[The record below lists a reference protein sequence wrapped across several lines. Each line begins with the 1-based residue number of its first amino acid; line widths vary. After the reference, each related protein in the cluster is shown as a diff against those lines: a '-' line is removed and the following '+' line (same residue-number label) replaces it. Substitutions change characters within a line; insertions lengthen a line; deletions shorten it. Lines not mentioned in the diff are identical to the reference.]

1 MTAKRKKLKSDLAW
15 STTDRIVVRG
25 RDLVDLIGNTS
36 LGDFAFLELKGR
48 LPTPE
53 ESIVFNAIAVTLVE
67 HGMTPSAIAARL
79 TYFGAPESLQGAV
92 AAGLLGMGSR
102 FGGSIEEAARTLQEA
117 LEHAQ
122 PGQELKQLAS
132 GIVTTYKKTR
142 QPIAG
147 LGHPIHKPVDPR
159 TARLFAIAADN
170 GLSGRYVQLMQL
182 ISEEA
187 GRAYRRELPVNATGA
202 IGAILSELDFPWQVG
217 RGLAVIARAI
227 GLVAHIQEEI
237 KEPLAAEIWSR
248 VEDEASEHNR
258 NSSP

>member
-1 MTAKRKKLKSDLAW
+1 MTRKRLKSDLGW

-25 RDLVDLIGNTS
+25 HDLVDLIGRTS

-48 LPTPE
+48 LPTKQ
-53 ESIVFNAIAVTLVE
+53 ESVVFNAVAVTLVE

-79 TYFGAPESLQGAV
+79 TYFGAPESLQAAV

-117 LEHAQ
+117 L
-122 PGQELKQLAS
+122 AS
-132 GIVTTYKKTR
+132 GGQDADLLELARGVVATYQKTK

-147 LGHPIHKPVDPR
+147 LGHPIHKPIDPR
-159 TARLFAIAADN
+159 TPRLFQIAEEN
-170 GLSGRYVQLMQL
+170 GLKGRHIELMQL

-202 IGAILSELDFPWQVG
+202 IGAIASELQIPWRVT
-217 RGLAVIARAI
+217 RGLAVMARAI
-227 GLVAHIQEEI
+227 GLVAHLQEEMAD
-237 KEPLAAEIWSR
+237 PMAAEIWAR
-248 VEDEASEHNR
+248 VDEEASTQNQG
-258 NSSP
+258 